1 VAEIARWI
9 EREVARGLQGLVA
22 LRLPGAPGED
32 AVTLTLDIWLAA
44 LAVRTA
50 SWTEAQD
57 APRLQAAFR
66 TLYAQC
72 TTWPAPRQ
80 LLDALP
86 IRAPP
91 TALPP
96 PPMTAEDRAA
106 NRARLA
112 ALMQQLSTRMTGH
125 DHDHPEHPQR
135 HPRNLG
141 A

>member
-1 VAEIARWI
+1 MTEVARWI

-44 LAVRTA
+44 LAVRVTG
-50 SWTEAQD
+50 WTEATD
-57 APRLQAAFR
+57 AARLQVAFR
-66 TLYAQC
+66 TLYANC

-91 TALPP
+91 RALPAP
-96 PPMTAEDRAA
+96 RMSAEERAR
-106 NRARLA
+106 NRARLQQM
-112 ALMQQLSTRMTGH
+112 MQQLSKRMTGH
-125 DHDHPEHPQR
+125 DT
-135 HPRNLG
+135 
-141 A
+141 

>member
-1 VAEIARWI
+1 MTDIARWI

-44 LAVRTA
+44 LAMRTA
-50 SWTEAQD
+50 GWAEVQD

-66 TLYAQC
+66 ALYAQC
-72 TTWPAPRQ
+72 TAWPAPRQ

-86 IRAPP
+86 SRAPP

-96 PPMTAEDRAA
+96 PPMTAEERAR
-106 NRARLA
+106 NRARLT
-112 ALMQQLSTRMTGH
+112 ALMQQISHHMTGH
-125 DHDHPEHPQR
+125 DT
-135 HPRNLG
+135 
-141 A
+141 

>member
-1 VAEIARWI
+1 MTEIARWI
-9 EREVARGLQGLVA
+9 EREVARGLQGLIA

-44 LAVRTA
+44 LAVRA
-50 SWTEAQD
+50 NSWSEAQD
-57 APRLQAAFR
+57 ASRLQTAFR

-91 TALPP
+91 AALPR
-96 PPMTAEDRAA
+96 PPMTAAQRAA

-112 ALMQQLSTRMTGH
+112 EMMQHLSTRMTGH
-125 DHDHPEHPQR
+125 DHEHTE
-135 HPRNLG
+135 HSERNLG